1 MHRFRRNGDDGF
13 RGAVTI
19 LAVLGTL
26 AFLSFVLAGVGIW
39 EKSVRTAASVHIGVP
54 HSSVPLTIK

>member
-1 MHRFRRNGDDGF
+1 MHRFRPNGDDGF
-13 RGAVTI
+13 RIVATI

-39 EKSVRTAASVHIGVP
+39 EKSVRTAASVPIGVP
-54 HSSVPLTIK
+54 HSSLPLSIK